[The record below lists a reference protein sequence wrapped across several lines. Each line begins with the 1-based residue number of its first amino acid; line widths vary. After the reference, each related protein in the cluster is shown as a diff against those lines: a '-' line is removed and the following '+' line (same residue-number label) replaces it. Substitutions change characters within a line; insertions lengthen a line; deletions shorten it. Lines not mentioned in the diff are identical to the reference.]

1 MIRKFIEMHYSAM
14 MYKQK
19 REPLD
24 WLGRMAFIFNFHLFF
39 ILSSI
44 IFNIIFFLEYRFE
57 SNKILYYTIVIA
69 LVYFAFYLNNKNM
82 EKFILRFKP
91 QKTYKKTKPF
101 INLINIFFV
110 IILGLTMFY
119 LFILSFKIQN
129 YI

>member
-1 MIRKFIEMHYSAM
+1 MIKKIIEIHYSAM

-19 REPLD
+19 GEPHD
-24 WLGRMAFIFNFHLFF
+24 WLGRMAFIFNFHLLF
-39 ILSSI
+39 ILSAI
-44 IFNIIFFLEYRFE
+44 VFNIIYFLKLNFG
-57 SNKILYYTIVIA
+57 SNKIIYYIIA
-69 LVYFAFYLNNKNM
+69 IILGYFAFYLNNKNM
-82 EKFILRFKP
+82 EKFILKFKP
-91 QKTYKKTKPF
+91 QKTFKKTKPF

>member
-1 MIRKFIEMHYSAM
+1 MIKKFIEIHYSAM

-39 ILSSI
+39 IISSI
-44 IFNIIFFLEYRFE
+44 VFNVIFFLNYRFE
-57 SNKILYYTIVIA
+57 NKIIYYFIA
-69 LVYFAFYLNNKNM
+69 IIIGYIIFYLNNENM
-82 EKFILRFKP
+82 KKYILKFQP
-91 QKTYKKTKPF
+91 QKKYKKTNPR
-101 INLINIFFV
+101 INLINLLFV
-110 IILGLTMFY
+110 IILGLIIFY